1 MEIPISHE
9 KLQGQRISLRTA
21 GLFSGAK
28 ILSNGN
34 PIKGKGNKYIL
45 RDSQG
50 AEVIVII
57 KNSLLDPI
65 PKIEIDKDEIQLAR
79 PLTWYEYTWM
89 GLPIILVFAGGALGA
104 IIGFT
109 AAYSS
114 SRIFRSERSTAK
126 KYLVTGAI
134 SFAAV
139 ILFLGLAVAIDLL
152 IHGVPEG

>member
-1 MEIPISHE
+1 MEIPITHE
-9 KLQGQRISLRTA
+9 RLQGQRISLKIA
-21 GLFSGAK
+21 GLFSGRK
-28 ILSNGN
+28 LLVNGN
-34 PIKGKGNKYIL
+34 PIKGKGNKYTL

-50 AEVIVII
+50 AEVVVTI
-57 KNSLLDPI
+57 KNNFLDPI
-65 PKIEIDKDEIQLAR
+65 PKVEIDKDELALAR

-89 GLPIILVFAGGALGA
+89 GLPVILVLVGGALGA
-104 IIGFT
+104 IIGVT

-139 ILFLGLAVAIDLL
+139 ILFLGLAVVIDLL
-152 IHGVPEG
+152 INGVPN